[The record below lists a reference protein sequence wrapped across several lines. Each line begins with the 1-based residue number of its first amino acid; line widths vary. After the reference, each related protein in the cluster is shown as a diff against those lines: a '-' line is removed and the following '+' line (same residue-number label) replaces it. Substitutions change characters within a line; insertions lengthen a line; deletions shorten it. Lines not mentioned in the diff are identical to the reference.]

1 MNPTTIARRL
11 CLLSVATTLAIA
23 SSAVADTGSI
33 VYVKHDAIWVT
44 SPDGRHEHRL
54 THGSRL
60 FASPSQAAD
69 GTIVALG
76 DDNHLYRFSHAG
88 RRRGKPVATWL
99 GLGGGQGFA
108 GPYRPR
114 VSPDG
119 RTVAFTVLHSQ
130 GLDQVTGTSR
140 IEGITS
146 YSYADRYTP
155 PGVLGLIKGWDNP
168 AWIDS

>member
-23 SSAVADTGSI
+23 SSAVAGTGSI

-44 SPDGRHEHRL
+44 SPAGRHEHRL
-54 THGSRL
+54 THGSRR
-60 FASPSQAAD
+60 FASPSQAD
-69 GTIVALG
+69 NGTIVALG

-108 GPYRPR
+108 GPYRTR

-119 RTVAFTVLHSQ
+119 TKVALPSFPGRGAAQ
-130 GLDQVTGTSR
+130 GAGGPVKQPSTGICSPTPS
-140 IEGITS
+140 
-146 YSYADRYTP
+146 TP
-155 PGVLGLIKGWDNP
+155 PAARGPGK
-168 AWIDS
+168 